1 MQITKILLVT
11 LRPMPSCF
19 KRKSAAGGLIQ
30 LLFPVTACVCC
41 YGRVWPPRFL
51 LPRRSSLASDQIELS
66 RAERAKGQNDLWSQ
80 VEEVRHGSGCQLL
93 KPSAWWTINFLLV
106 ARGNWRGSP
115 NFVIL
120 TLAECRSLTLL
131 KLPSNRSP
139 NSTNTRPPAHPHP
152 PNFN

>member
-19 KRKSAAGGLIQ
+19 KRKSAPGGLIQ
-30 LLFPVTACVCC
+30 LFFPVTACVCC
-41 YGRVWPPRFL
+41 RGRVWPPRFL

-80 VEEVRHGSGCQLL
+80 VEEVRHGSGCQPL

-120 TLAECRSLTLL
+120 TGGMQKLNSLEVAKQQITEFHKYKAPTPPP
-131 KLPSNRSP
+131 KL
-139 NSTNTRPPAHPHP
+139 
-152 PNFN
+152 